1 VNKSNCY
8 LIEAEIQNPLLIK
21 VKGELMKKKV
31 YTILVEHFKN
41 WGITHVFG
49 IPGKSISP
57 VIMELENHEIE
68 FVLGRHETGS
78 GFEASGYAL
87 GKKTLG
93 VAIATSGPGGTNLV
107 TSAGQAKEFQIP
119 VLFITGQPSIRD
131 TGRALSQDS
140 SQFGADL
147 VKMFE
152 PVTLFSGRIERG
164 DMLPLYLTHALEKS
178 YTGEKGPVHLCIPF
192 DVLMEDIEPFYI
204 PLPDHISP
212 VVSPD
217 IDKAISLINDAKKPV
232 LFLGKGAVLSE
243 AYKEVLVIA
252 EHWSIPVVTTPGGK
266 GAFQSN
272 HPLCLGGY
280 GLGGDK
286 YSSEYLESG
295 IDLMIVVGSKL
306 CDMSLSG
313 FTTEMYP
320 EKILQFEYSLT
331 FAGKSIPVPT
341 QVILGDIKYNLTK
354 LIEQTGA
361 ERRNNQL
368 VSTAREEP
376 ITKTVTLLSAA
387 IAIKTLRTVIPSNAI
402 LFGDAGSHSFYAVQ
416 HYDILET
423 GTFYFD
429 EVFIA
434 MGAAIGYSIGMKI
447 ACPERHVF
455 CLSGDGCMM
464 MHGTEIS
471 TAVNHGIPVIF
482 IVLNNGR
489 LDMVDKGMSYNT
501 GRSVGAIYNRPLDV
515 SQFAQSMG
523 AFTFCCH
530 NEKDI
535 RDAVQS
541 ALQANQT
548 TVIEIIVDPLEIPP
562 ILSRLLSL
570 D

>member
-1 VNKSNCY
+1 MM
-8 LIEAEIQNPLLIK
+8 
-21 VKGELMKKKV
+21 KGELMKKKV

-57 VIMELENHEIE
+57 LMLELENHEIE
-68 FVLGRHETGS
+68 YVLGRHETGS

-93 VAIATSGPGGTNLV
+93 VAIGTSGPGGTNLV
-107 TSAGQAKEFQIP
+107 TSAGQAKEFQLP

-131 TGRALSQDS
+131 TGRPLSQDS

-152 PVTLFSGRIERG
+152 PVTLFSARIERG
-164 DMLPLYLTHALEKS
+164 DSLHLYLTHAIEKA

-192 DVLMEDIEPFYI
+192 DVLMEDIEPFYL
-204 PLPDHISP
+204 PLPDHIP
-212 VVSPD
+212 PLVSPD
-217 IDKAISLINDAKKPV
+217 IDKAISLINAAKKPV
-232 LFLGKGAVLSE
+232 LFLGKGAVLSD
-243 AYKEVLVIA
+243 AYNELLIFA
-252 EHWSIPVVTTPGGK
+252 EHWSIPVVTAPGGK
-266 GAFQSN
+266 GAFPSN

-280 GLGGDK
+280 GLGGSK
-286 YSSEYLESG
+286 YSLEYLKSG

-306 CDMSLSG
+306 SDMELSG
-313 FTTEMYP
+313 FTIEMYP
-320 EKILQFEYSLT
+320 EKILQFEYNLT
-331 FAGKSIPVPT
+331 FTGKSIPVPI
-341 QVILGDIKYNLTK
+341 QVILGDIQYNLTK
-354 LIEQTGA
+354 LIAQTGA
-361 ERRNNQL
+361 ERKNNQG
-368 VSTAREEP
+368 VATARVEVATARVE
-376 ITKTVTLLSAA
+376 TVTETVKLLSAVK
-387 IAIKTLRTVIPSNAI
+387 AIKTLRTAVPSNTI

-416 HYDILET
+416 HYDVLES

-447 ACPERHVF
+447 ACPERHVL
-455 CLSGDGCMM
+455 CLTGDGCMM

-471 TAVNHGIPVIF
+471 TAVNHGVPVIF
-482 IVLNNGR
+482 FVLNNGR

-501 GRSVGAIYNRPLDV
+501 GRSVGAIFNSPLDV

-523 AFTFCCH
+523 ALTFCCH

-535 RDAVQS
+535 MDAVQS
-541 ALQANQT
+541 ALQSNLT
-548 TVIEIIVDPLEIPP
+548 TVIEVIVDPLEIPP
-562 ILSRLLSL
+562 ILTRLLSM